1 MYQPENELLKRVNFD
16 IVQFRLASCGVESSR
31 SVRLCGEDQI
41 GHGYASTINK
51 YFYRTFVHKD
61 IKMIRLPLRR
71 LSGAQVAKA
80 KSLT

>member
-16 IVQFRLASCGVESSR
+16 IVQFRLASCGVKSSR

-41 GHGYASTINK
+41 GHGYASTIHK
-51 YFYRTFVHKD
+51 YFYRTFVHED
-61 IKMIRLPLRR
+61 IKMIRFALKKVEWSP
-71 LSGAQVAKA
+71 SGKA